1 MSIVPLDEAVEEL
14 VALHRDGVTR
24 TELWGRQ
31 FDLGLAFPSLSSS
44 CGGRDLDGRARSE
57 VEQRLRDAGLPH
69 PRGVNFVGVNMAAP
83 FIARHGSDEHRRRHL
98 RPIFT
103 GEHIWC
109 QLFSEP
115 SAGSDLANVST
126 TATRDGEQWVIT
138 GQKVWNSFAHDA
150 SFALLLARHDP
161 TVPKHRGLTFFV
173 LDMATPGIEVRPLR
187 MMTGDAEF
195 TEVFLDDVVI
205 PDADR
210 VGDPG
215 DGWAMA
221 LDVLMNERVAVGSI
235 GEGRKGARPFD
246 RIRERSSPVVDPVSR
261 DGLAALVAT
270 DNVQR
275 LTKQRAAAGAS
286 RGTPGPEGAV
296 LRILTTELGSAS
308 HEFGV
313 DQRGPHGMLLE
324 TLYPSSDDLAP
335 PADWDLTRE
344 FLFSRGMQIGGGTL
358 EIARNILGERV
369 LGLPAEPRV
378 DKHLPWREQHR

>member
-1 MSIVPLDEAVEEL
+1 MSIVPSDEAVEEL
-14 VALHRDGVTR
+14 VDLHRDGVTR

-31 FDLGLAFPSLSSS
+31 FDLGLAFPSLSPS

-57 VEQRLRDAGLPH
+57 VEQRLRDAGVPH
-69 PRGVNFVGVNMAAP
+69 PRRVNFVGVNMAAP
-83 FIARHGSDEHRRRHL
+83 FIARHGSDEQRRRHL

-126 TATRDGEQWVIT
+126 TATRDGEQWVIA

-150 SFALLLARHDP
+150 SFALLLTRHDP
-161 TVPKHRGLTFFV
+161 TVPKHRGMTFFV

-210 VGDPG
+210 IGDPG

-261 DGLAALVAT
+261 DALAALVAA

-275 LTKQRAAAGAS
+275 LTKQRAAAAAS

-296 LRILTTELGSAS
+296 LRILTTELGSDS

-324 TLYPSSDDLAP
+324 TPYPGGDDPTP

-344 FLFSRGMQIGGGTL
+344 FLFSRGMRIGGGTL

-369 LGLPAEPRV
+369 LGLPPEPRV
-378 DKHLPWREQHR
+378 DKHLPWKEQHR